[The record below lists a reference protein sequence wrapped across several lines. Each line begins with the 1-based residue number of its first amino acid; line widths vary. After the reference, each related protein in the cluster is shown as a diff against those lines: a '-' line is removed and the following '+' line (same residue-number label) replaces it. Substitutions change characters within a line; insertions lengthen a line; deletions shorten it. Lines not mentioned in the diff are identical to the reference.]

1 MTQQLDPLAKAE
13 TAALWH
19 AVEWMGRVLHEWRS
33 EGFRDAGDKARW
45 EDQHQTLLQARRA
58 LRKVNAI
65 RKAQAGV
72 AKFRNF
78 ANCRPTEQLQ
88 VQRKTAGGAGA

>member
-1 MTQQLDPLAKAE
+1 MTAE
-13 TAALWH
+13 LTKGETTALWH
-19 AVEWMGRVLHEWRS
+19 AVEWMGRVLHEWRR

-45 EDQHQTLLQARRA
+45 EDQRQTLLQAKRA

-65 RKAQAGV
+65 RKAQSEI

-78 ANCRPTEQLQ
+78 ANCRLVGKPQ
-88 VQRKTAGGAGA
+88 VQRKTAGGV

>member
-1 MTQQLDPLAKAE
+1 MTQQLDPLAKTE

-19 AVEWMGRVLHEWRS
+19 AVEWMNKVLREWRR

-45 EDQHQTLLQARRA
+45 EDQRQTLLQARRA

-65 RKAQAGV
+65 RQAQAGV

-78 ANCRPTEQLQ
+78 ANCRPTGKLQ
-88 VQRKTAGGAGA
+88 VKRKTAGGV

>member
-1 MTQQLDPLAKAE
+1 MKPADTTLTKAD
-13 TAALWH
+13 TVALWH
-19 AVEWMGRVLHEWRS
+19 AVNWMDTVPREWRRD
-33 EGFRDAGDKARW
+33 GFKDDMDKSVH
-45 EDQHQTLLQARRA
+45 EDERQKLLQARRA

-65 RKAQAGV
+65 RQAQVEV

-78 ANCRPTEQLQ
+78 ANCRPAEKLQ